1 MSQVL
6 IEADPQLINSND
18 VEELAEIV
26 MQTSDDITPGDVEE
40 MAEIARGGD
49 GQMTEKEVKV
59 VADMTAKFGQSLSNR
74 EVHMIARMMRSSGLV
89 VSMNDIVMVS
99 EIVKMMGTNH
109 ITKED
114 SKLVA
119 KLTEM
124 VSSEDKQ
131 KKSKTTKK
139 PFTRVSSLP
148 QKPTVSS
155 LPSRPSIV
163 PSNRLKMR
171 VKNKERRKGASRP
184 PPRTYVPTTTTTVS
198 PVAAQGPMIRMPIR
212 NKQNNED
219 TVEFGLKRPKNTL
232 LPTFEQKP
240 IRENLPD
247 FPIQSLRPTL
257 ESLTT
262 STESERTVEDSTK
275 IRLEEFLMRNRP
287 TPFRTTFPR

>member
-124 VSSEDKQ
+124 VSSE
-131 KKSKTTKK
+131 
-139 PFTRVSSLP
+139 F
-148 QKPTVSS
+148 
-155 LPSRPSIV
+155 
-163 PSNRLKMR
+163 
-171 VKNKERRKGASRP
+171 
-184 PPRTYVPTTTTTVS
+184 
-198 PVAAQGPMIRMPIR
+198 
-212 NKQNNED
+212 
-219 TVEFGLKRPKNTL
+219 
-232 LPTFEQKP
+232 
-240 IRENLPD
+240 
-247 FPIQSLRPTL
+247 
-257 ESLTT
+257 T
-262 STESERTVEDSTK
+262 STR
-275 IRLEEFLMRNRP
+275 IFFLHQLQTLQMTGSHSSAVLRKCTLRK
-287 TPFRTTFPR
+287 